1 MHKALSNVEIKDA
14 TKGHVTA
21 VFATLDVVDKDGDV
35 TVKGAF
41 TEGAKVAISA
51 YNHKSWEGAM
61 PVGKGTIHEVGNEV
75 VLDGQFFLNT
85 THGRDAFET
94 IKALSD
100 DGPGTEWSY
109 GFDVED
115 SETPTQKMADNHR
128 RTLKRMKVHEVSP
141 VMIGAGVGTRVTGVK
156 GHPEFTGICYC
167 GEEGVVHNACKPG
180 KKTFTEQLQDV
191 VASVKAVRERAA
203 DVMAMRAEKGKGLG
217 DESTALV
224 KTLAESLSDLLDEV
238 DGLLNTETKSDDTD
252 ESANAELR
260 AAYLRFIRDNT

>member
-1 MHKALSNVEIKDA
+1 MPTEVEVAAVHKALRNVEIKDA
-14 TKGHVTA
+14 AKGHVTA
-21 VFATLDVVDKDGDV
+21 VFATLGVVDKDGDV

-41 TEGAKVAISA
+41 KEGAKVAISA
-51 YNHKSWEGAM
+51 YNHKSWEGAL

-94 IKALSD
+94 IKALSE

-115 SETPTQKMADNHR
+115 SEVPTQKMADNHR

-141 VMIGAGVGTRVTGVK
+141 VMVGAGVGTRVTGM
-156 GHPEFTGICYC
+156 
-167 GEEGVVHNACKPG
+167 
-180 KKTFTEQLQDV
+180 KKTFAEQLKDV
-191 VASVKAVRERAA
+191 VASVKAASERAA

-217 DESTALV
+217 E
-224 KTLAESLSDLLDEV
+224 ESLTLLTELKDELEA
-238 DGLLNTETKSDDTD
+238 LLKSAETKSEETVTD
-252 ESANAELR
+252 ENLESANAELR

>member
-14 TKGHVTA
+14 AKGQVSA

-61 PVGKGTIHEVGNEV
+61 PVGKGTIHERGNEV

-94 IKALSD
+94 IKALTE

-109 GFDVED
+109 GFDVEA
-115 SETPTQKMADNHR
+115 SEPAQKGSSYGENHR
-128 RTLKRMKVHEVSP
+128 RTLRRMKVHEVSP
-141 VMIGAGVGTRVTGVK
+141 VMIGAGVGTRVTSVK
-156 GHPEFTGICYC
+156 EH
-167 GEEGVVHNACKPG
+167 
-180 KKTFTEQLQDV
+180 KTFVEHLQDV

-217 DESTALV
+217 EESLALV
-224 KTLAESLSDLLDEV
+224 KELRVALSVLTDDLEDMAAEAES
-238 DGLLNTETKSDDTD
+238 KSDTD

>member
-1 MHKALSNVEIKDA
+1 MHKSLRNVEIKDA
-14 TKGHVTA
+14 AKGHVTA

-41 TEGAKVAISA
+41 EDGAKAVISPFG
-51 YNHKSWEGAM
+51 HKIWEGSP
-61 PVGKGTIHEVGNEV
+61 PVGKGVIREVGNEAV
-75 VLDGQFFLNT
+75 FEGQFFMNT

-94 IKALSD
+94 VKALTEE

-115 SETPTQKMADNHR
+115 SEPAQKGSSYGDKHR
-128 RTLKRMKVHEVSP
+128 RTLKRLKVHEVSP
-141 VMIGAGVGTRVTGVK
+141 VLIGAGVGTRVTGIK
-156 GHPEFTGICYC
+156 E
-167 GEEGVVHNACKPG
+167 
-180 KKTFTEQLQDV
+180 KKTFAEQLQDV
-191 VASVKAVRERAA
+191 VASVKAVSERAA

-217 DESTALV
+217 EESLTALTEL
-224 KTLAESLSDLLDEV
+224 KDELDALLKSAEAKSEDGTDADL
-238 DGLLNTETKSDDTD
+238 

>member
-1 MHKALSNVEIKDA
+1 MHKALRNVEIKDA
-14 TKGHVTA
+14 AKGHVTA
-21 VFATLDVVDKDGDV
+21 VFATLGVVDKDGDV

-41 TEGAKVAISA
+41 SEGAKVAISH
-51 YNHKSWEGAM
+51 YNHKSWDGAL

-94 IKALSD
+94 IKALSE

-115 SETPTQKMADNHR
+115 SEVPTQKMADNHR

-141 VMIGAGVGTRVTGVK
+141 VMVGAGVGTRVTGVK
-156 GHPEFTGICYC
+156 
-167 GEEGVVHNACKPG
+167 ND
-180 KKTFTEQLQDV
+180 KTFAQQLQEV
-191 VASVKAVRERAA
+191 VASVKAVSERAA

-217 DESTALV
+217 EESLTALTEL
-224 KTLAESLSDLLDEV
+224 KDELDALLKSA
-238 DGLLNTETKSDDTD
+238 ETKSEDGTD
-252 ESANAELR
+252 ADLESANAELR

>member
-1 MHKALSNVEIKDA
+1 MHKSLRNVEIKDA
-14 TKGHVTA
+14 AKGHVTA

-41 TEGAKVAISA
+41 ENGAKAVISPFG
-51 YNHKSWEGAM
+51 HKIWEGSP
-61 PVGKGTIHEVGNEV
+61 PVGKGIIREVGNEAV
-75 VLDGQFFLNT
+75 FEGQFFMNT

-94 IKALSD
+94 IKALTED

-115 SETPTQKMADNHR
+115 SEPAQKGSSYGDKHR
-128 RTLKRMKVHEVSP
+128 RTLKRLKVHEVSP
-141 VMIGAGVGTRVTGVK
+141 VLIGAGVQTRVTGIK
-156 GHPEFTGICYC
+156 E
-167 GEEGVVHNACKPG
+167 
-180 KKTFTEQLQDV
+180 KKTFAEQLSDV
-191 VASVKAVRERAA
+191 VASAKAVRERAA

-217 DESTALV
+217 EESASLL
-224 KTLAESLSDLLDEV
+224 KELATELGELQLMAFGTGEEP
-238 DGLLNTETKSDDTD
+238 ETKGSEDL

>member
-1 MHKALSNVEIKDA
+1 MQTKALRSVEVKNA
-14 TKGHVTA
+14 AEGRVKA

-41 TEGAKVAISA
+41 DEGAKVAISA

-61 PVGKGTIHEVGNEV
+61 PVGKGVIREEGNSV

-94 IKALSD
+94 IKALSE

-109 GFDVED
+109 GFDVLD
-115 SETPTQKMADNHR
+115 SETPTHKMADDHR
-128 RTLKRMKVHEVSP
+128 RTLKKMKVHEVSP
-141 VMIGAGVGTRVTGVK
+141 VMVGAGVGTRVVEAK
-156 GHPEFTGICYC
+156 
-167 GEEGVVHNACKPG
+167 NN
-180 KKTFTEQLQDV
+180 KTFAQQLQEV

-217 DESTALV
+217 SESQDHVVELV
-224 KTLAESLSDLLDEV
+224 REIRELSVVLDDSFAKNRGE
-238 DGLLNTETKSDDTD
+238 GDDKAFD
-252 ESANAELR
+252 SANAELR
-260 AAYLRFIRDNT
+260 AAYLRFIRDNSEGE